1 MSVIGCIVLIFQ
13 ALLLAHGGFSTLGAN
28 TFSMAIIGPFVAYFV
43 YKLCQKL
50 KAPTWLGVFLAA
62 ALGNLLTYVTTSFQL
77 ALAFPAEVGGFA
89 ASLTKFMGIFAVT
102 QIPLAVA
109 EGLLTVVLFN
119 LLTVHN
125 KRELEELAVISTPA
139 KAAKGFDEMRSKNI
153 ILIVLVLLIAVFPLL
168 VKSDAEYGGADGEAE
183 VAITEVQPEY
193 EPWMESIWEPP
204 SGEIESL
211 LFALQAAIGAGFI
224 GYYFGFVK
232 GRKENEKAQERVT
245 GQVSTSKS

>member
-1 MSVIGCIVLIFQ
+1 
-13 ALLLAHGGFSTLGAN
+13 
-28 TFSMAIIGPFVAYFV
+28 
-43 YKLCQKL
+43 
-50 KAPTWLGVFLAA
+50 
-62 ALGNLLTYVTTSFQL
+62 
-77 ALAFPAEVGGFA
+77 
-89 ASLTKFMGIFAVT
+89 
-102 QIPLAVA
+102 
-109 EGLLTVVLFN
+109 
-119 LLTVHN
+119 
-125 KRELEELAVISTPA
+125 
-139 KAAKGFDEMRSKNI
+139 MRSKNI